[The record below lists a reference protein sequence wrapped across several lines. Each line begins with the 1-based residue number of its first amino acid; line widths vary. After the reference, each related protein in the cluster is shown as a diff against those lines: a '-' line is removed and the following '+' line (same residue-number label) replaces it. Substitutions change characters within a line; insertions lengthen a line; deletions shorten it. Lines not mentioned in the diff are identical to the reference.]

1 MAWIINAADSFMPL
15 SRGALAAP
23 WLLTHKVAHHL
34 RRVVGRGGDAQQ
46 LLTPGHCG
54 VIDRLDIDIMSS
66 H

>member
-1 MAWIINAADSFMPL
+1 MPL

-34 RRVVGRGGDAQQ
+34 WCVVGRGGDAQQ

>member
-1 MAWIINAADSFMPL
+1 MPL

>member
-1 MAWIINAADSFMPL
+1 MLPT
-15 SRGALAAP
+15 ALAAA

-46 LLTPGHCG
+46 LLAPGHCG
-54 VIDRLDIDIMSS
+54 VIDGLDVDIMSG